1 MKLSYFRDIS
11 FLQAIK
17 ALFNELNVP
26 VNYVADEPTS
36 AKEIL
41 KDENY
46 EIVDAE
52 ENPNLAKAYGI
63 MQAPTLVVVG
73 EGMTNKYVNISNI
86 KNYVDTK
93 WKGIL

>member
-36 AKEIL
+36 AQEIL
-41 KDENY
+41 KDTYKENRC
-46 EIVDAE
+46 V
-52 ENPNLAKAYGI
+52 
-63 MQAPTLVVVG
+63 
-73 EGMTNKYVNISNI
+73 
-86 KNYVDTK
+86 
-93 WKGIL
+93 